1 MNTGGS
7 RRGGSGSRWRR
18 DDRKI
23 DAAYAAALW
32 YRSLQETSND
42 TFMPLFFDQHRF
54 LVLKGGGGSGKSVFA
69 ARKVVERAVSEP
81 GHRFLVARKVGNT
94 LRHSCFED
102 ICATISRFYPDS
114 GATIYTGEMRIIFP
128 NGSDIIFKGLDNAE
142 KLKSIHEVTDVWIEE
157 ATELTESDFNQLDI
171 RMRGATR
178 WYQQMIITFNPI
190 SILHWIKKRFFDCDE
205 PELRADIRTHESTY
219 LDNRFLPER
228 NKKVLEKF
236 RFTDPYFYQ
245 VYCLGEWGV
254 TGKTVF
260 PAMIL
265 AERLRYLQSAGIR
278 ERALLGAFDVAE
290 SGEQIDYTTSKFTAS
305 DAGFIRVYRKPEKGV
320 PYVIGADTAGEGS
333 DWFVAQVL
341 DNRTGEQVAVL
352 RKQMDEDMFVKQVYC
367 LGRWYN
373 DALIAPETNFSTFP
387 VRELQRLRYPRMFVR
402 DSIDDYGKRTTRT
415 FGFRTDTKSRPVII
429 AELVRVVREHP
440 EVLNDI
446 DTIGEMLTFVRDEN
460 FKPCA
465 EEGAH
470 DDCVMSLAIA
480 HYLRPYQDC
489 IAKSPETDERVE
501 WHPSQWEDYDN
512 ATAEEKRQLI
522 KLWGRPKP
530 RR

>member
-1 MNTGGS
+1 MRGTKE
-7 RRGGSGSRWRR
+7 RRGR
-18 DDRKI
+18 DRKQI

-32 YRSLQETSND
+32 YKHLRETSNE
-42 TFMPLFFDQHRF
+42 TFMPLYFDSHRF

-69 ARKVVERAVSEP
+69 ARKVIERAISEP

-94 LRHSCFED
+94 LRHSCFEG
-102 ICATISRFYPDS
+102 ICAAISEFYPDS
-114 GATIYTGEMRIIFP
+114 GVKIYQGEMRIVFP
-128 NGSDIIFKGLDNAE
+128 NGSDIIFKGLDDVE
-142 KLKSIHEVTDVWIEE
+142 KLKSIYEVTDVWIEE
-157 ATELTESDFNQLDI
+157 ATELTEADFNQLNI
-171 RMRGATR
+171 RMRGRSR

-190 SILHWIKKRFFDCDE
+190 SILHWIKRRFFDCGE
-205 PELRADIRTHESTY
+205 AELRADIKTHESTY
-219 LDNRFLPER
+219 LDNRFLPDQ
-228 NKKVLEKF
+228 NKRELEKF

-278 ERALLGAFDVAE
+278 ERASLGAFDVAVTDE
-290 SGEQIDYTTSKFTAS
+290 RVDYPASRFTAS
-305 DAGFIRVYRKPEKGV
+305 DAGFIRVYRRPEKGV

-341 DNRTGEQVAVL
+341 DNRTGEQVAIL
-352 RKQMDEDMFVKQVYC
+352 RKQMDEDVFVRQLYC

-373 DALIAPETNFSTFP
+373 DALIAPETNFSSYP
-387 VRELQRLRYPRMFVR
+387 VRELQRLRYPRLFVR
-402 DSIDDYGKRTTRT
+402 DLIDDYGKKTTRT

-429 AELVRVVREHP
+429 AELVKIVREHP
-440 EVLNDI
+440 EVLNDV

-480 HYLRPYQDC
+480 HYLRPYQEC
-489 IAKSPETDERVE
+489 IATSGGSDERVE
-501 WHPSQWEDYDN
+501 WHSSQWEDYDN
-512 ATAEEKRQLI
+512 ASAEEKRQLI